1 MKDFLPFIFLLCLLC
16 ACQDNASDVGQKS
29 KPVKT
34 DGPLF
39 TLLGKNETGVDFVNV
54 NKQDVVRNIFAYHY
68 FFNGGGVVVADFDND
83 DLPDLYFTA
92 NMGSD
97 KLYKN
102 LGNLNF
108 KDITASSGAN
118 GFGHGFENS
127 WSTGATI
134 ADVNNDGLLDIYVC
148 KSGAFPQAVGRQN
161 LLYINK
167 GNMNFVE
174 AGAEW
179 GINDTGHSTQAVFFD
194 MDQDRDLDLYV
205 MNHSINFNENIYAV
219 AERLKDKN
227 YVAQYSGNLYRND
240 GFKKFTKITEQA
252 GMLKYG
258 FGLGVVASDY
268 NHDGW
273 TDLYVANDFSRPDFM
288 YINNKNGTFTDVI
301 KAKTGHIS
309 YYSMGVDI
317 ADINNDGLLDI
328 YVVDMAPGDNLRSKT
343 LMPSMDAELFW
354 DLNKKFGHQYQY
366 MFNALHLNQG
376 SGHFSEIAKL
386 AGVHKTDWSW
396 ATFFA
401 DFDNDGNK
409 DLFVSNGYK
418 RNAMDNDFNNE
429 FVAMKARYN
438 QNVPNQEKQK
448 WLNKPPTYKLENQ
461 IYKNKG
467 NLKFELENDEWGITQ
482 KSYSNGAAYADLDLD
497 GDLDLVVNNM
507 DQEAFIYRNNGHGR
521 NNYIGI
527 KLMAGGRYLPAL
539 CWNAKVT
546 IYTNDGLQYQE
557 LSPTRGFQS
566 VCDNILHF
574 GLGDNDK
581 VIKIEVIWPD
591 GVTQVLGE
599 IKANQILSIDKTKA
613 NNAAIEKNKVAAKFA
628 EVTKSLSPA
637 FVHKENDYDDFKKEL
652 LLPHKNSQHGP
663 FLSVGDLNGDQLEDF
678 FIGGA
683 SGQSGSIYLQNTSGQ
698 FTGSSKA
705 FSQDADFE
713 DMGSAFL
720 DFDADGDLDLYVASG
735 GNEFPS
741 GPKTK
746 DRLYLNNGKGSFSKT
761 QMALPQNSASCV
773 VTADFNGDG
782 VNDLFVGGRMK
793 PGEYPRA
800 ERSHILLSSN
810 KKLVNET
817 DIFCP
822 ELNGLGIV
830 TCAKAF
836 DYGGDNDMDLLVAG
850 EWSGLYLFE
859 NTGSGLKKKEISS
872 FADNKGWW
880 SALEVADLDGDGDQ
894 DIIAGN
900 LGLNYKY
907 KASKSEP
914 FHIYLNDFDNSG
926 SQDIVLGYFNQG
938 ICYPLRGRE
947 CSSEQMPFIKE
958 KFPTYHAFGS
968 ADLKEVYGAA
978 LDKAYHLEANNFASG
993 IFRNNG
999 GDFEFE
1005 KLSNEVQVSSIN
1017 GIVVEDF
1024 DGDGLLDLLLGGN
1037 LFASEVETPRNDA
1050 GVGFL
1055 LKGNNGAGYSLVG
1068 MKENGV
1074 FIPGDVKD
1082 LKKIKG
1088 AGGKYWIAIANND
1101 APLQL
1106 FEKK

>member
-1 MKDFLPFIFLLCLLC
+1 MKDFLPYLLLFCLLFS
-16 ACQDNASDVGQKS
+16 CQENPSDGSSTS
-29 KPVKT
+29 KTLKT
-34 DGPLF
+34 SGPLF
-39 TLLGKNETGVDFVNV
+39 TKLDKGHTGIDFVNV

-83 DLPDLYFTA
+83 KLPDLFFTA

-102 LGNLNF
+102 LGDLKF
-108 KDITASSGAN
+108 KDVTASSGAN
-118 GFGHGFENS
+118 GFGHGFQNS
-127 WSTGATI
+127 WSTGATV
-134 ADVNNDGLLDIYVC
+134 ADVNNDGLLDLYVC
-148 KSGAFPQAVGRQN
+148 KSGAFPQPVGRQN

-179 GINDTGHSTQAVFFD
+179 GLNDTGHSTQAVFFD
-194 MDQDRDLDLYV
+194 MDKDRDLDLYV
-205 MNHSINFNENIYAV
+205 MNHSVNFNENIYAV
-219 AERLKDKN
+219 AEKLKDKN

-240 GFKKFTKITEQA
+240 GFKKFTKVTEQA

-301 KAKTGHIS
+301 KEKTGHIS

-343 LMPSMDAELFW
+343 LMPSMDADLFW
-354 DLNKKFGHQYQY
+354 DLHNKFGHQYQY

-376 SGHFSEIAKL
+376 NGHFSEIGKL

-467 NLKFELENDEWGITQ
+467 NLKFELNNDAWGINEA
-482 KSYSNGAAYADLDLD
+482 SYSNGAAYADLDLD
-497 GDLDLVVNNM
+497 GDLDLIVNNM
-507 DQEAFIYRNNGHGR
+507 DHEAFVYRNNGQGR
-521 NNYIGI
+521 QNYLQI
-527 KLMAGGRYLPAL
+527 KLLAGGKYLPSL

-546 IYTNDGLQYQE
+546 IHTENGIQYQE
-557 LSPTRGFQS
+557 FSPTRGFQS
-566 VCDNILHF
+566 VCDHMLHF
-574 GLGDNDK
+574 GLGDVSK
-581 VIKIEVIWPD
+581 VNKVEVVWAD
-591 GVTQVLGE
+591 GITQVLNDVA
-599 IKANQILSIDKTKA
+599 ANQQLIVDKTKS
-613 NNAAIEKNKVAAKFA
+613 NKVPVQRNESTSIFKESTNAIKP
-628 EVTKSLSPA
+628 V
-637 FVHKENDYDDFKKEL
+637 FVHKENEYDDFKKEL

-663 FLSVGDLNGDQLEDF
+663 FISVADVNGDNLDDF
-678 FIGGA
+678 FVGAAIGQA
-683 SGQSGSIYLQNTSGQ
+683 GSVYIQNASGQ
-698 FTGSSKA
+698 FTGSSTAFKA
-705 FSQDADFE
+705 DASYE
-713 DMGSAFL
+713 DMGSSFL
-720 DFDADGDLDLYVASG
+720 DYDNDGDLDLYIASG
-735 GNEFPS
+735 GNEYPS
-741 GPKTK
+741 GPKMK
-746 DRLYLNNGKGSFSKT
+746 DRLYLNDGKGNFSKT
-761 QMALPQNSASCV
+761 QMSLPQNSASAV
-773 VTADFNGDG
+773 VAADFNGDG
-782 VNDLFVGGRMK
+782 IKDLFVGGRMK

-800 ERSHILLSSN
+800 EKSHILISNN
-810 KKLVNET
+810 KKLEDQT
-817 DIFCP
+817 ESFCP
-822 ELNGLGIV
+822 DLKDLGIV
-830 TCAKAF
+830 TCAKTF
-836 DYGGDNDMDLLVAG
+836 DLGGDGDMDLLVAG
-850 EWSGLYLFE
+850 EWSGLHLFE
-859 NTGSGLKKKEISS
+859 NTGSGLKKKEIGS
-872 FADNKGWW
+872 FEKNKGWW
-880 SALEVADLDGDGDQ
+880 SALEIDDLDGDGDL
-894 DIIAGN
+894 DIVAGN

-907 KASKSEP
+907 KATKEEP

-926 SQDIVLGYFNQG
+926 SQDIVLGYFNKG
-938 ICYPLRGRE
+938 VCYPLRGRE
-947 CSSEQMPFIKE
+947 CSSEQMPFIKD

-968 ADLKEVYGAA
+968 ADLKEVYGDA
-978 LDKAYHLEANNFASG
+978 LNNAYHLEANNFASG
-993 IFRNNG
+993 IFRNNNG
-999 GDFEFE
+999 SFDFE
-1005 KLSNEVQVSSIN
+1005 KLPNEVQVTSIN
-1017 GIVVEDF
+1017 GILIEDF
-1024 DGDGLLDLLLGGN
+1024 DGDGTKDLLLGGN
-1037 LFASEVETPRNDA
+1037 LFAAEVETPRNDA
-1050 GVGFL
+1050 GVGAL
-1055 LKGNNGAGYSLVG
+1055 LKGTSDGKYSIIKATDNGL
-1068 MKENGV
+1068 

-1088 AGGKYWIAIANND
+1088 SNGKYWIAVANND
-1101 APLQL
+1101 GPIQF
-1106 FEKK
+1106 FEKN